1 MRRNTTFKMLIKKYI
16 EVNKAAEK
24 IGKKSMHS
32 PIYKSASKFTH
43 PTALL
48 MVMEIK
54 GLQALQDSLYEGGAE
69 LAVGATNEIEKQIRT
84 KYPNLKY

>member
-1 MRRNTTFKMLIKKYI
+1 
-16 EVNKAAEK
+16 
-24 IGKKSMHS
+24 
-32 PIYKSASKFTH
+32 
-43 PTALL
+43 